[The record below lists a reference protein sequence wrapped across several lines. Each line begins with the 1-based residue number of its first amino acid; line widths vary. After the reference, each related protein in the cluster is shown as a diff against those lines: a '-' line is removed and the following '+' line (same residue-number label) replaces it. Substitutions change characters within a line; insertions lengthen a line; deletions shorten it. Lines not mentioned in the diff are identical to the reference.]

1 VVGAQT
7 LVGKEAEVLAPCRP
21 IGQVRIGGE
30 IWQARCEAGADTGE
44 TVRVVG
50 LNGLTL
56 LVERV

>member
-1 VVGAQT
+1 
-7 LVGKEAEVLAPCRP
+7 
-21 IGQVRIGGE
+21 VRIGGE

-50 LNGLTL
+50 LSGLTL

>member
-1 VVGAQT
+1 MQAD
-7 LVGKEAEVLAPCRP
+7 
-21 IGQVRIGGE
+21 GQVRIGGE